1 MHIVFQKL
9 WQVLLACRK
18 CSCACDPLQDLASYS
33 GRLPERLSLGCG
45 TLEYSAT
52 RDHDRPD
59 VDALLLHV
67 RPLTVFSA
75 TSLHLEMQLA
85 AGCAEIKRD

>member
-1 MHIVFQKL
+1 M
-9 WQVLLACRK
+9 
-18 CSCACDPLQDLASYS
+18 QDLEQYK

-45 TLEYSAT
+45 TAEYSAT

-67 RPLTVFSA
+67 SHAVANTCM
-75 TSLHLEMQLA
+75 E
-85 AGCAEIKRD
+85 GCHI